1 MIGTVATILGAAQIN
16 ISDMKVGT
24 SPTGEAALMAIAT
37 DTLVSAEVVRRIIAS
52 DGVTSAV
59 AIDLE

>member
-1 MIGTVATILGAAQIN
+1 
-16 ISDMKVGT
+16 MKVGT